1 MSKQPNLKSR
11 LLFGAAIFGVG
22 WGLVGLCPGP
32 AIADLSLGGRPVM
45 IFVLAMIGGMAI
57 FKLMDGLL
65 GGTPSAS
72 APPSAG
78 MERAR

>member
-1 MSKQPNLKSR
+1 MSTAVVQPVPRS
-11 LLFGAAIFGVG
+11 FGRMMGRGARDCA
-22 WGLVGLCPGP
+22 P
-32 AIADLSLGGRPVM
+32 AVA